1 MTKEPEALNKRI
13 WSDLMKMV
21 PDMTAMSLHILSRR
35 LPFSLYHPEDRGRFE
50 STFSIF
56 IKYLIEALDTGK
68 HSTLERQVYRFVK
81 KYGLKDTPIL
91 FYIEPLRV
99 CRDVVMEQ
107 LQKHANQQAATP
119 EDLLRYANIQLS
131 LHELFDL
138 LMNRILEL
146 FPHSRFHPASSSFQP
161 FLLPSVEESEAHVIL
176 RGVFQL
182 IMQSNEM
189 AVLIIDHRLNVL
201 EINPLFGKM
210 FGIDRD
216 QIRGKCVDEVILFDE
231 SDRYIQWVIERG
243 ESGHYLLEH
252 QGRWLT
258 ISTCPIAHEDRIYGA
273 MAVVRNLEAS
283 QQNEEEMTRSE
294 ALASVGQ
301 LAAGMAHEIRNPL
314 TSIKGFIQLL
324 REQQDHQFRDTYYS
338 VILMEVERINELL
351 NDVLVLA
358 RYRDSHIVSEPF
370 PVLEELHSV
379 VRLLEPE
386 ANRRG
391 IRLEVEATEGNWQ
404 VKGHRAR
411 MKQVFLNLL
420 KNALEAIHFGGQLV
434 LVQVRVTGKDIVFT
448 IEDDGPGLS
457 DEIKKNLFIPFY
469 TTKAEGTG
477 LGLSMTQ
484 RIIAD
489 HGGRISADNSARLGG
504 ARFEV
509 RLPLVRE

>member
-1 MTKEPEALNKRI
+1 MTKEPEILNKRI
-13 WSDLMKMV
+13 WLDLMKMV
-21 PDMTAMSLHILSRR
+21 PDMAAMSLHILSRR
-35 LPFSLYHPEDRGRFE
+35 PLFSLYQIEGRSRFE
-50 STFSIF
+50 SSFATL
-56 IKYLIEALDTGK
+56 IKCLIEALETGK
-68 HSTLERQVYRFVK
+68 HNTLERQVFRLISI
-81 KYGLKDTPIL
+81 YGLKDTPIL

-107 LQKHANQQAATP
+107 LQKHANQLAATP
-119 EDLLRYANIQLS
+119 EDYVRYANIRLS
-131 LHELFDL
+131 LYEIFDHL
-138 LMNRILEL
+138 LHRILVL
-146 FPHSRFHPASSSFQP
+146 FPQSRFQVTTESYKSSELLTSEKSPAD
-161 FLLPSVEESEAHVIL
+161 LIL
-176 RGVFQL
+176 HGVVQL

-189 AVLIIDHRLNVL
+189 AVLMIDHRMNIL
-201 EINPLFGKM
+201 EMNPLFAQM
-210 FGIDRD
+210 FGVDRD
-216 QIRGKCVDEVILFDE
+216 KIRGRNVDEAIRLDE
-231 SDRYIQWVIERG
+231 NERYIQWVIERG
-243 ESGHYLLEH
+243 ETGHYLMEYR
-252 QGRWLT
+252 GKWLT
-258 ISTCPIAHEDRIYGA
+258 ISTCTIDYEDRLYGA
-273 MAVVRNLEAS
+273 IAVVRNLADY
-283 QQNEEEMTRSE
+283 QQNEEELTRSE

-324 REQQDHQFRDTYYS
+324 REQEDHRFRDSYYS

-358 RYRDSHIVSEPF
+358 RYRDSHFVSEPF
-370 PVLEELHSV
+370 AVMDELYSV

-391 IRLEVEATEGNWQ
+391 IRLEVEAPKGNWQ
-404 VKGHRAR
+404 VKGHPAR
-411 MKQVFLNLL
+411 IKQVFLNLL
-420 KNALEAIHFGGQLV
+420 KNALEAIHSGGQVILI
-434 LVQVRVTGKDIVFT
+434 QVRELGKYVIFT

-457 DEIKKNLFIPFY
+457 EEIKKNLFIPFY

-509 RLPLVRE
+509 RLPLYH

>member
-13 WSDLMKMV
+13 WLDLMKMV
-21 PDMTAMSLHILSRR
+21 PDMTAMALQILSRR
-35 LPFSLYHPEDRGRFE
+35 LPFSPYHSEDRGRFE
-50 STFSIF
+50 STIALFM
-56 IKYLIEALDTGK
+56 KHLIEALETGK
-68 HSTLERQVYRFVK
+68 FSTLERQVYRFVR

-99 CRDVVMEQ
+99 CRDVVMDQ
-107 LQKHANQQAATP
+107 LQKQANQQAKTQ
-119 EDLLRYANIQLS
+119 EDLLQFANIRLS
-131 LHELFDL
+131 LYEMFDL
-138 LMNRILEL
+138 VMNRILEL
-146 FPHSRFHPASSSFQP
+146 FPHARFHPTASSYKP
-161 FLLPSVEESEAHVIL
+161 FVLESVEESEAHVIL
-176 RGVFQL
+176 RGLIQL

-189 AVLIIDHRLNVL
+189 AVLMIDHRLNVL

-210 FGIDRD
+210 FGVDRD
-216 QIRGKCVDEVILFDE
+216 EIRGKSVDEIIAFEE
-231 SDRYIQWVIERG
+231 SERYIQWVIERG
-243 ESGHYLLEH
+243 ESGHYLMEH

-258 ISTCPIAHEDRIYGA
+258 ISTCPITYDDRIYGA
-273 MAVVRNLEAS
+273 MALVRKLADS
-283 QQNEEEMTRSE
+283 QQNEEELTRSE

-324 REQQDHQFRDTYYS
+324 REQDDHQFRDSYYS

-358 RYRDSHIVSEPF
+358 RYRDSYIVSEPF
-370 PVLEELHSV
+370 PVMEELCSV

-391 IRLEVEATEGNWQ
+391 IRLEVEVAEGNWL

-411 MKQVFLNLL
+411 IKQVFLNLL
-420 KNALEAIHFGGQLV
+420 KNALEAIHSGGQLV
-434 LVQVRVTGKDIVFT
+434 LVQVRETGKDIVFT

-457 DEIKKNLFIPFY
+457 EEIKKNLFIPFY

-509 RLPLVRE
+509 RLPLI